1 MIENGLDPHKTYTAH
16 DSIHMVDVQLQNLLH
31 PTPQMPPTLPV
42 YLIHVP
48 KTAGSAIKQ
57 TLKTLATTSEAF
69 EGWKVTNRDGV
80 VIHFIAR
87 GHCPVRDFPRRP
99 ARGGPQPLK
108 VATIREPVERFV
120 SAFNFVREGGK
131 HHPNQG
137 AVGQARRW
145 QKALAPYNTFDA
157 FFADKPFVRRIM
169 GPRGHTHFTHLM
181 DWVQRPQPGQHA
193 SSKRTRRR
201 PGRRG
206 KRTSARSDSA
216 PLVTDVDFVIRQ
228 TAVDADFARLC
239 ALLRIDLPASYTIK
253 PFNVTG
259 TKSPVSPE
267 VRPAVEALLKADIRL
282 YHTLADDGPRER
294 RERQTA
300 AWVGR
305 ELGRLA
311 RAEAQKTVAIDCGGV
326 LSDVPT
332 DRNASLA
339 ANIMAHPAS
348 PTCVAAVRA
357 IVRAFGPQHVYILSK
372 CGTHMQQAT
381 VVFLHKSGF
390 FSPDVG
396 LLPHHVLFCSQRRTA
411 RNCPADV
418 PMVPLSKPN
427 DVGDFQGQLAHWP
440 DAAKGPQTVPQ
451 HLRQKAGK
459 GALARAFGIT
469 TLIDDKRECLYDVR
483 RHGVDTLLHACW
495 KRRAEQEN
503 KGDARAG
510 LMRCADWGEVL
521 RRLGVGGG
529 DKEVR
534 RSVRRARKTGRA

>member
-1 MIENGLDPHKTYTAH
+1 MIAVAHPIHFHSPTIFTPLLENT
-16 DSIHMVDVQLQNLLH
+16 H
-31 PTPQMPPTLPV
+31 PTPKMPPTLPV

-87 GHCPVRDFPRRP
+87 GHCRVRDFPRP
-99 ARGGPQPLK
+99 ARGGPRALK

-145 QKALAPYNTFDA
+145 QKDLAPYDTFDA
-157 FFADKPFVRRIM
+157 FFADKRFVRRVM

-193 SSKRTRRR
+193 SGKHTRRR
-201 PGRRG
+201 RGRRG
-206 KRTSARSDSA
+206 QRTSARSGRA

-294 RERQTA
+294 RERRTA
-300 AWVGR
+300 AWGGR
-305 ELGRLA
+305 ELGRLGRPSA
-311 RAEAQKTVAIDCGGV
+311 RQTVAIDCGGV
-326 LSDVPT
+326 LSHVPT

-339 ANIMAHPAS
+339 AKIMAHPAT
-348 PTCVAAVRA
+348 PECVAAVRA
-357 IVRAFGPQHVYILSK
+357 IVRAFGPEHVYILSK
-372 CGTHMQQAT
+372 CEVVRNRHAM

-390 FSPDVG
+390 FAPDVG

-411 RNCPADV
+411 RDCPADV
-418 PMVPLSKPN
+418 PMVPLSKPKN
-427 DVGDFQGQLAHWP
+427 AGDFQGQLAHWP
-440 DAAKGPQTVPQ
+440 DAAKGPLTVPQ
-451 HLRQKAGK
+451 HLRHQAGK

-469 TLIDDKRECLYDVR
+469 TLIDDKRECLDDVR

-495 KRRAEQEN
+495 KPRAEQAN
-503 KGDARAG
+503 DADARAG
-510 LMRCADWGEVL
+510 LVRCADWGEVL
-521 RRLGVGGG
+521 GRLGVGGG
-529 DKEVR
+529 DKGVR
-534 RSVRRARKTGRA
+534 HSVRRVGKVKSVG